1 MLSRSIFAAFACAV
15 VACGQVK
22 TKLYLNPEGCVKTYH
37 LAVGRVLT
45 SSGLVED
52 PTVNAIMKKAVS
64 VQMKELN
71 IAEVDKGAEVEVRF
85 MGGNGAGLQTDDPT
99 VGDMAVWAL
108 TGSPTVSGKTYKKS
122 TLVLGILDTKSN
134 RTLWTARCTDNFGD
148 PARLEER
155 IQKAVAKAF
164 AKFPKSFSC
173 GASGSGS

>member
-15 VACGQVK
+15 AACGQVK

-37 LAVGRVLT
+37 LAAGRVLT
-45 SSGLVED
+45 SRGLIED

-99 VGDMAVWAL
+99 VGDVAVWAL
-108 TGSPTVSGKTYKKS
+108 TGTPTVSGKTYKKS
-122 TLVLGILDTKSN
+122 TLVLGIVDSKSN
-134 RTLWTARCTDNFGD
+134 RTLWTARCSDNFGD

-173 GASGSGS
+173 GGSSSGS